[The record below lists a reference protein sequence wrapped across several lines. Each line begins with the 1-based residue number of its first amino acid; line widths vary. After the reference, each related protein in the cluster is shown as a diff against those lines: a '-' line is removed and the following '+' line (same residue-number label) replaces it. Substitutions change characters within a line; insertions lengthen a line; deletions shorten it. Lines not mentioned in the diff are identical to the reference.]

1 MSTRTFASISIL
13 LVSAGLLPAL
23 PAKAEMQLDSGLCN
37 QVYQQEANASASQ
50 SLKSQNISGGVSYA
64 GASANVSSQYKRSNA
79 ASESDLQSYYEM
91 NCDSYIQAA
100 HGEKLA
106 DIQSRERQKLA
117 EIEARERENANNNQ
131 TELQV
136 VQDINGA
143 TVQTNQEDNVTRRI
157 NSKNNLIGTGLGVFS
172 EIAVAL
178 INRPRNSAPVVQT
191 VVSTQNTYQPASATP
206 IPPHTQPPAESVPS
220 PQVAY
225 APQMASTFPA
235 VMLTNNPN
243 EPVSPVVI
251 AKVNAALASQG
262 LASAACNVNSIV
274 VLNIANGQYT
284 ACAYPSATYSP
295 GNYRLNI
302 PGF

>member
-1 MSTRTFASISIL
+1 

-106 DIQSRERQKLA
+106 DIQSRERQ
-117 EIEARERENANNNQ
+117 NANNNQ